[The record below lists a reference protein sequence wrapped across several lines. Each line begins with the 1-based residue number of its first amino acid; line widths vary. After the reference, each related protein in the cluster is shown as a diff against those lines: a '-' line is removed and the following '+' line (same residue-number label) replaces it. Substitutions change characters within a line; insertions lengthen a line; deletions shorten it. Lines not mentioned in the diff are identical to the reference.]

1 MSFEIVPIHR
11 VSRIRRGPDEA
22 TIVSSP
28 ILNFGR
34 LALEK
39 YKLNL
44 PKFWHIYFDL
54 DNLRIGFKPRS
65 KQDKNTK
72 SLTLQYLNAHFHL
85 KAFFNYY
92 SLNLA
97 DFKRKVYRISKENDM
112 IIVDLKEPIGEL

>member
-11 VSRIRRGPDEA
+11 ASRIRRGPDEA
-22 TIVSSP
+22 TIASVP

-39 YKLNL
+39 YKLNV

-54 DNLRIGFKPRS
+54 DNLRIGFRPRS
-65 KQDKNTK
+65 KQEKYTK
-72 SLTLQYLNAHFHL
+72 SLTLQHLNAHFHI
-85 KAFFNYY
+85 KALFTYY

-97 DFKRKVYRISKENDM
+97 DFKRKVYRISKEDEM